1 MREKRGNYRS
11 NVSVP
16 LKIKH
21 KSFGTISVT
30 SRDVSVGGV
39 YALLEQA
46 ENVAD
51 TGNIINVQVL
61 GKLGIQNEINAEVI
75 RVERN
80 GLGLRFLYPDYI
92 HEKLH

>member
-11 NVSVP
+11 SVSVP
-16 LKIKH
+16 IKIRH
-21 KSFGTISVT
+21 ESFGTLSVT
-30 SRDVSVGGV
+30 SRDVSVGGI
-39 YALLEQA
+39 YALVDQA
-46 ENVAD
+46 ENLAD

-61 GKLGIQNEINAEVI
+61 GNLGIDNEINAEVI

>member
-1 MREKRGNYRS
+1 MPNRRYTAS
-11 NVSVP
+11 ASP
-16 LKIKH
+16 
-21 KSFGTISVT
+21 
-30 SRDVSVGGV
+30 
-39 YALLEQA
+39 AA
-46 ENVAD
+46 AD

-61 GKLGIQNEINAEVI
+61 GNLGIDNEINAEVI